1 MKQVFLKYKD
11 LLCVSEADFKHFNE
25 LRLDLTPLIL
35 FVIDS

>member
-11 LLCVSEADFKHFNE
+11 LLCVSEADNKHFNE
-25 LRLDLTPLIL
+25 LRFDLTPLIL